1 MRNWKILAAAACLA
15 APSSVC
21 LAQTGEA
28 SAAPTPAQQQ
38 PAAKDQAAPKE
49 QAPAGPDAAKADAPP
64 KQEELDQ
71 MLAPLALYPDDLL
84 SQILMASTYPIEIVQ
99 ADRWVQA
106 HKSLKGDAL
115 AKELEKQTWDPS
127 VKSLVNVPD
136 VLASLSEKLDW
147 TVKIGD
153 AFLADQKA
161 VLDTVQK
168 LRQKA
173 AEAGNLKT
181 NEQQNVTTEVAGD
194 TNTTIIKI
202 ESSDPEVIYVPSYNP
217 TVVYGSWWYPSY
229 PPPPPYY
236 YNPAGAA
243 FVGFACGVAWGY
255 AWGGCSWG
263 HSEVDIDID
272 RNVNRNTNI
281 DRSKYQGG
289 QRGGVSST
297 GGKGAWQHDASHRK
311 GQAYGDSATAKK
323 YGGTSKAQA
332 SQAREGY
339 RGRSESAS
347 ASQANRGTGGA
358 AQGRGSSAGAAQR
371 PATQGANRPS
381 TGTGGAGGSAGTS
394 SRGSAFEGSDRSGG
408 DVRRQSNRGS
418 TSRGGSASRGGS
430 RGGGGRRGR

>member
-1 MRNWKILAAAACLA
+1 MSTWKPLAIAVCLAAAPAVAPAQSTGEGEAA
-15 APSSVC
+15 AP
-21 LAQTGEA
+21 
-28 SAAPTPAQQQ
+28 PKQ
-38 PAAKDQAAPKE
+38 PAAQETPPAA
-49 QAPAGPDAAKADAPP
+49 GAKADAAPL

-84 SQILMASTYPIEIVQ
+84 SQVLMASTYPIEIVQ

-106 HKSLKGDAL
+106 HKDLKGEAL

-127 VKSLVNVPD
+127 VKSLANLPE

-161 VLDTVQK
+161 
-168 LRQKA
+168 

-181 NEQQNVTTEVAGD
+181 TEQQNVTTEVAGD

-289 QRGGVSST
+289 QRGSAGTT
-297 GGKGAWQHDASHRK
+297 GGKGTWQHDSSHRK

-332 SQAREGY
+332 AQARD
-339 RGRSESAS
+339 RGRSSTGP
-347 ASQANRGTGGA
+347 QATTGDRAGGA
-358 AQGRGSSAGAAQR
+358 AGGRASSGTAAQSG
-371 PATQGANRPS
+371 TANRSPQAGTSGRTGS
-381 TGTGGAGGSAGTS
+381 TGASSRGGSAGTS
-394 SRGSAFEGSDRSGG
+394 SRSSALQGGDRSGG
-408 DVRRQSNRGS
+408 DVRRQS
-418 TSRGGSASRGGS
+418 SRGASS
-430 RGGGGRRGR
+430 RGGGGRGGGGGRRG